1 LKGCFLTKNIEAI
14 LEDGQRKKLEIGTRL
29 PQIKFRALILGG
41 VQRRVAKLLKFVLD
55 VLGHRMNSIQRSYC
69 FGGCAETIPD

>member
-1 LKGCFLTKNIEAI
+1 VSSNPSISDLARAYSAG
-14 LEDGQRKKLEIGTRL
+14 KKLEIGTRL